1 MPEITRYG
9 KHRAHWQENRPILY
23 QELPGSN
30 PGMAIQDT
38 TFNRLQLSNIRR
50 KLSRDTKAIRSG
62 TLERVSQSLF
72 DKPIEG
78 YFDNKIIENGKC
90 KTPQEYRAKIIWH

>member
-1 MPEITRYG
+1 MMPDNKYG

-30 PGMAIQDT
+30 PGMATQDT

-50 KLSRDTKAIRSG
+50 KLSRDTKAIREAVHSKECHKAF
-62 TLERVSQSLF
+62 LISLLRG
-72 DKPIEG
+72 IS
-78 YFDNKIIENGKC
+78 IIIK
-90 KTPQEYRAKIIWH
+90 